1 MKAIGA
7 GAECEDKCPEAEE
20 GTGPGGRGRQRRQY
34 RERGKAARAEKKAK
48 EGKRGREAT
57 GEEERAEKRG
67 DVVGVGV
74 ESGARRRRSR
84 NSPGPGRRRVSVGRP
99 GLDPGGREKGRG
111 RLSGPRRETEDS
123 ERERKEAR
131 ERPPLLEPRGPLQRP
146 ERGRRAGSPGAASPG
161 WPPFPGAQHSPAAP
175 RSAPTPRPELLVR
188 ARRLLGREVNTG
200 APAAHG
206 ASPPGGGNLRA
217 RPPRHRAE
225 IAL

>member
-1 MKAIGA
+1 MSTV
-7 GAECEDKCPEAEE
+7 EE
-20 GTGPGGRGRQRRQY
+20 STETGGRGRQRRQY
-34 RERGKAARAEKKAK
+34 REGGKAARAEKKSK

-67 DVVGVGV
+67 DVIRVGV

-84 NSPGPGRRRVSVGRP
+84 NSPGRGRRRVSVVRP
-99 GLDPGGREKGRG
+99 WLDRDGREKGRG
-111 RLSGPRRETEDS
+111 RLSGPRREPVDS
-123 ERERKEAR
+123 ERERNEAP
-131 ERPPLLEPRGPLQRP
+131 ERPPFLEPRGPLQRP
-146 ERGRRAGSPGAASPG
+146 ERGRRAGSPGAASPK

-200 APAAHG
+200 APAAHR
-206 ASPPGGGNLRA
+206 ASPTGGGKLRA
-217 RPPRHRAE
+217 RPPSRDRAE